1 MKRFLI
7 ALLGIGLT
15 ISLGILHSTLK
26 TDASPAPRS
35 VSAPTVQAVA
45 QVVPTPKS
53 PDLEVLGTSVRYLK
67 DADLLIFEQTVKG
80 TAGNTLPT
88 PKGGVDGA
96 PVLGYVFPT
105 TLKPEDAGFGKVEGI
120 LALAVTSHPDFDDTP
135 LWDEN
140 NNSNYA
146 DDGIVF
152 HSHWVVL
159 VKDDRVP
166 GGLSVKQF
174 DKADKTVVLPP
185 TNPGMPMYLDS
196 PGFPV
201 LLKGDKLSVLVPA
214 QRIRSK
220 TEFKFDGVVAYMQVN
235 TTNKDRPM
243 LGVYQAYSVSSGN
256 LSLPYS
262 VQPQ

>member
-7 ALLGIGLT
+7 ALLGIGLS
-15 ISLGILHSTLK
+15 IMLGVFHFSLK
-26 TDASPAPRS
+26 TDAHPTTQSA
-35 VSAPTVQAVA
+35 SAPTAQAVP

-53 PDLEVLGTSVRYLK
+53 PDLEVIGTSVRYLK
-67 DADLLIFEQTVKG
+67 EADILVFEQTVKG
-80 TAGNTLPT
+80 TAGKTLPK
-88 PKGGVDGA
+88 PRGSVDGA

-140 NNSNYA
+140 NNLNYA

-174 DKADKTVVLPP
+174 NKTDKTVVLPP
-185 TNPGMPMYLDS
+185 THPGMPMYLDS
-196 PGFPV
+196 PGFSV
-201 LLKGDKLSVLVPA
+201 VLKGNKLTVLVPA
-214 QRIRSK
+214 QRLHSK

-235 TTNKDRPM
+235 ATNKNLPM

-256 LSLPYS
+256 LSLPYN